1 MGLPDGIRQVMGVIY
16 SIVYQPIEGED
27 RSRSPEFLRVPVQQA
42 NLIAGHG
49 IEGDR
54 KAGHHPGRQINL
66 LSREWLLRLQDAGY
80 QIEPGQFGEQ
90 ITLLGIE
97 LEELRVG
104 EQLQLGPTACIEIRQ
119 ARTPCGRL
127 AVAQQLA
134 VAGLKTIGLMAT
146 VVVGGTIRVGDA
158 VIVRRV
164 THHPNS
170 RQNQVPAN
178 TGSS

>member
-1 MGLPDGIRQVMGVIY
+1 MGVIY
-16 SIVYQPIEGED
+16 SIVYQPIEAED
-27 RSRSPEFLRVPVQQA
+27 RSRSPEFLRICAQQV

-54 KAGHHPGRQINL
+54 KAGHHPKRQINL

-80 QIEPGQFGEQ
+80 RIEPGQFGEQ
-90 ITLLGIE
+90 ITLLGID
-97 LEELRVG
+97 LEELKVG
-104 EQLQLGPTACIEIRQ
+104 EQLRLGPTACIEITQ
-119 ARTPCGRL
+119 ARKPCGRL
-127 AVAQQLA
+127 AVAQQSA

-158 VIVRRV
+158 AIVRIV
-164 THHPNS
+164 TQYANS

-178 TGSS
+178 TGKLT